1 MSEIRRELG
10 DRSGKMQ
17 HPIIRL
23 VLENPMSAFNTAAII
38 FGGGFVYSSN
48 ESRMEQME
56 SRIVKIE
63 AAGLRDAAL
72 AAAKDDRTTLK
83 IESITR
89 DLGDVKVTVG
99 RTEEAVRYLV
109 RSMQEE
115 WRRTGQ

>member
-1 MSEIRRELG
+1 MKSEESWAT
-10 DRSGKMQ
+10 RSGKMQ

-63 AAGLRDAAL
+63 AAGLRDAASL
-72 AAAKDDRTTLK
+72 QQRT
-83 IESITR
+83 IAR
-89 DLGDVKVTVG
+89 P
-99 RTEEAVRYLV
+99 
-109 RSMQEE
+109 
-115 WRRTGQ
+115 